1 VTVSNIVLTRF
12 CLSIRHLSF
21 TERGIKEDDHDKDDD
36 ASLIDQE
43 DGNVDGIEVDDK
55 DEDEDDNGDT
65 KDPPASKSKDLAW
78 VPGSVNRL
86 LSGGHSISASEITC
100 SPSTSSSSEAST
112 AAVAAFVQHETSL
125 GNIPDLKKARE
136 EVAEVVRSKLFRS
149 NKFTQ
154 REEMFE
160 YVPRKD
166 ADEPMRG
173 VLYRTLLVE
182 CKHRGG
188 NDTTWWDAVKKVVK
202 TAISKKRTTVTMAL
216 KKAFIGK

>member
-1 VTVSNIVLTRF
+1 MVLTRF
-12 CLSIRHLSF
+12 CLSKLHLSF
-21 TERGIKEDDHDKDDD
+21 TEKGHQEDDQDKNDD
-36 ASLIDQE
+36 ASAIDQE
-43 DGNVDGIEVDDK
+43 DGRVDEK
-55 DEDEDDNGDT
+55 DEDEDDNGAT
-65 KDPPASKSKDLAW
+65 KDLPIPR
-78 VPGSVNRL
+78 SVYHL
-86 LSGGHSISASEITC
+86 PSGGHSISASEFTC
-100 SPSTSSSSEAST
+100 SPTSSSDAST

-136 EVAEVVRSKLFRS
+136 EVAQVVRSKLFRS

-160 YVPRKD
+160 YVPTKD

-216 KKAFIGK
+216 KKAFVGT

>member
-1 VTVSNIVLTRF
+1 MVLTRF
-12 CLSIRHLSF
+12 CLSKLHLSF
-21 TERGIKEDDHDKDDD
+21 TEKGHQEDDQDKNDD
-36 ASLIDQE
+36 ATAIDQE
-43 DGNVDGIEVDDK
+43 DGKVDEKDE
-55 DEDEDDNGDT
+55 DEDEDDNGAT
-65 KDPPASKSKDLAW
+65 KDPPI
-78 VPGSVNRL
+78 PRSVNHL
-86 LSGGHSISASEITC
+86 LSSGHSISASEFTC
-100 SPSTSSSSEAST
+100 SSHTSSSEAST

-136 EVAEVVRSKLFRS
+136 EVAQVVRSKLFRS

-154 REEMFE
+154 SEEMFE
-160 YVPRKD
+160 YVPTKD

-188 NDTTWWDAVKKVVK
+188 NDTTWWDAVKKVVR

>member
-1 VTVSNIVLTRF
+1 M
-12 CLSIRHLSF
+12 SF
-21 TERGIKEDDHDKDDD
+21 TEKGHQEDDRDKDND
-36 ASLIDQE
+36 APVIDRE
-43 DGNVDGIEVDDK
+43 DGNVDDIEIK
-55 DEDEDDNGDT
+55 YEDED
-65 KDPPASKSKDLAW
+65 ASKSKDLAW
-78 VPGSVNRL
+78 VPGSVDRL
-86 LSGGHSISASEITC
+86 PSGGHSISASEITC
-100 SPSTSSSSEAST
+100 SPPTRSSSSEAST

-136 EVAEVVRSKLFRS
+136 EVAQVVRSKLFRS

-154 REEMFE
+154 SEEMFE
-160 YVPRKD
+160 YVPTKD

-202 TAISKKRTTVTMAL
+202 TAISKKRTTVTVAL
-216 KKAFIGK
+216 KKAFVGT